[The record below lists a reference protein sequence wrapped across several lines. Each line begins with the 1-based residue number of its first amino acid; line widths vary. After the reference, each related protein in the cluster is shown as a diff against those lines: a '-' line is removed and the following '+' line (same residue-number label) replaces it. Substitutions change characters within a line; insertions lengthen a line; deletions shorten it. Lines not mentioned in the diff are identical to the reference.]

1 MTRRARHYAIKEI
14 IAAGPVASQEELRRR
29 LARRG
34 CRVTQAT
41 LSRDLK
47 TLGVA
52 WIASVSGGQYS
63 LQPAGE
69 VRALRPLVGAEV
81 VGMQSNESMIVV
93 HTLPGAASTVGE
105 YIDVMRHPEII
116 GTVAGDNTV
125 LVIPKSRKRTLNVEQ
140 YLKQK
145 LIEGWEQ

>member
-1 MTRRARHYAIKEI
+1 MTRQARLFAIKQI
-14 IAAGPVASQEELRRR
+14 IGAGPIASQEELRRH

-47 TLGVA
+47 ALGVA
-52 WIASVSGGQYS
+52 WIASSRGGQYS

-69 VRALRPLVGAEV
+69 VRALTPLVGAEV
-81 VGMQSNESMIVV
+81 IGMQANESMIVV
-93 HTLPGAASTVGE
+93 HTLPGAANTVGE
-105 YIDVMRHPEII
+105 YIDVLRHPGII

-125 LVIPKSRKRTLNVEQ
+125 LVIPKSRKQTLTIEH
-140 YLKQK
+140 YLKHK
-145 LIEGWEQ
+145 LIEGFES

>member
-1 MTRRARHYAIKEI
+1 MTRQARQFAIKEI
-14 IAAGPVASQEELRRR
+14 IAAGPIASQEELRRH
-29 LARRG
+29 LVRRG

-47 TLGVA
+47 MLGVSWVA
-52 WIASVSGGQYS
+52 GTGGGRYS
-63 LQPAGE
+63 LQSAGD

-81 VGMQSNESMIVV
+81 VGVQANECMIVI

-105 YIDVMRHPEII
+105 YIDVMGNTDIL

-125 LVIPKSRKRTLNVEQ
+125 LVIPKTRKRTPIVEH
-140 YLKQK
+140 YLKHK
-145 LIEGWEQ
+145 LIEGLEQ